1 MHAIRKTLVAAAA
14 AVSALSMLGGAALA
28 DGGQAQAAEE
38 GINLVQN
45 GNFLGG
51 TGHWTPGEDTVLV
64 LKSST
69 GEVINTAPRIFQTT
83 AMATQCV
90 PFELGASPKFFGTI
104 MVPEGQVRTGSAHFR
119 LTFFEDSD
127 CTDFNGSVAL
137 NSVTE
142 TGQTQQFQYQ
152 PDAWMA
158 GDARSVL
165 IQLVVVKNQ
174 SLLKHRDDPFAARFD
189 SVALVVPSPAQD
201 PAPQPGGPLACVVG
215 TDGCDGEDEDE
226 NPQIVC
232 PVVSGCDDDETP
244 HDDQPVIEPP
254 VIEPPAG
261 PATDDGA
268 KQPAPGDD
276 APAAPG
282 NDAPAAP
289 GAASDDDAADT
300 PTGEPGEPGGNGD
313 GDSTGSGQPGTST
326 GGNGQDGSG
335 TTGGPTTG
343 DKPGTTS
350 SPNQGGTAGG
360 PSAKPA
366 TNTGSPEQTP
376 LAPATGSDAAAESSS
391 GGATP
396 LVFGAAGGAMALA
409 SLVFAIMLRRRKDS
423 RD

>member
-51 TGHWTPGEDTVLV
+51 TGPWTPGEDTVLV

-69 GEVINTAPRIFQTT
+69 GEVINTAKRVYETT
-83 AMATQCV
+83 AVATQCV

-104 MVPEGQVRTGSAHFR
+104 MVPESQLRTGSAHYR
-119 LTFFEDSD
+119 LTFFENGD

-165 IQLVVVKNQ
+165 IQLVVVKNG
-174 SLLKHRDDPFAARFD
+174 SFLKNRDDPFAARFD
-189 SVALVVPSPAQD
+189 SVALIVPSPAQD
-201 PAPQPGGPLACVVG
+201 PAPQPGGPLACAVG
-215 TDGCDGEDEDE
+215 TDGCPGEDEDE
-226 NPQIVC
+226 NPHIVC

-254 VIEPPAG
+254 VIEPPVIEPPAG
-261 PATDDGA
+261 PAADDGA
-268 KQPAPGDD
+268 KQPAPGGD

-289 GAASDDDAADT
+289 GEASDDDATDT
-300 PTGEPGEPGGNGD
+300 PTGEPGGNGD
-313 GDSTGSGQPGTST
+313 AGTST

-335 TTGGPTTG
+335 TTGGTTTG

-376 LAPATGSDAAAESSS
+376 LAPATGSDAAAESST

-396 LVFGAAGGAMALA
+396 LAFGAAGGAMALA
-409 SLVFAIMLRRRKDS
+409 SLVFAIMLRRRRDS